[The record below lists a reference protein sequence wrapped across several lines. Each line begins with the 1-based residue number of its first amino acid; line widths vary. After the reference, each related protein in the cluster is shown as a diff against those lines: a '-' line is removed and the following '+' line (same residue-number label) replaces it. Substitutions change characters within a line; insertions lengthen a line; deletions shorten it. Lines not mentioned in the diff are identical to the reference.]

1 MSNNEKRTL
10 ESEIF
15 GNSDEEDL
23 SDLDRL
29 DKLSDEDEPSPAKSR
44 VREEEPREAPSALD
58 SLPSFRRKREDSSEP
73 RAERPRIERQEKPR
87 RRERDDREEE
97 REYKRRGREEEEE
110 EHSVKDPK
118 QALLDE
124 VRRDFDAAL
133 ASMNGRKKKSK
144 KDEEDL
150 DERNDDMIVDLRERM
165 KQAAY
170 NDIEANNE
178 RKPAIA
184 KIRIL
189 PQVMIQ
195 LRKSNLHEA
204 FVENHIL
211 EPIKMWLEPLPDGAL
226 PSLDIQTELLQ
237 ILDKL
242 PIRTENLRESGV
254 GRIVMFFTKT
264 DRVTQRIRR
273 LAEALVD
280 KWSRPI
286 LRRSQNYRDRLV
298 REAVYDQEESYS
310 SPSTSRGGNF
320 GGDPRQS
327 ADLHPGDVGYSVS
340 ARIPQSIRPAY
351 DVLPKSNIR
360 VDARNKGND
369 KYRKLKNHMSRFKG
383 GPKKNPGPKVS
394 IEGKNIAY

>member
-23 SDLDRL
+23 SDLDKL
-29 DKLSDEDEPSPAKSR
+29 DKLSDEDEPSPARTR
-44 VREEEPREAPSALD
+44 VEDEPKETHSSLD
-58 SLPSFRRKREDSSEP
+58 SLPSFRRKREGSPEQ

-87 RRERDDREEE
+87 RRERDDRDEE
-97 REYKRRGREEEEE
+97 REYKRRDRDDDD

-133 ASMNGRKKKSK
+133 ASMNGRKKKSR

-170 NDIEANNE
+170 SDIEANNE

-226 PSLDIQTELLQ
+226 SSLDIQTEMLQ

-298 REAVYDQEESYS
+298 REAAYEQEESYA
-310 SPSTSRGGNF
+310 SPSVSKGGNF
-320 GGDPRQS
+320 GVDGRKPV
-327 ADLHPGDVGYSVS
+327 DLQPGDLGYSVS
-340 ARIPQSIRPAY
+340 ARIPQSLRPAY

-360 VDARNKGND
+360 ADSRNKGND